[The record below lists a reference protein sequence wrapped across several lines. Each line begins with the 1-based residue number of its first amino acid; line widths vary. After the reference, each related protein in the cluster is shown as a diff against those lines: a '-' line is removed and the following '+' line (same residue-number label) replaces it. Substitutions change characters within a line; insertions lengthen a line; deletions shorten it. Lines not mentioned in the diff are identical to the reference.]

1 MKIKTLALG
10 GALALA
16 LGLAGCGA
24 FRPYDT
30 ATMPL
35 TPEGAPVLSQNDAI
49 ALSSWALK
57 DPANTAG
64 NPARAARAIAAEDW
78 LAGQSILYG
87 NFGTYAP
94 GGELSW
100 QQFRQQ
106 ARAAIGVPPNAPSQE
121 LVNRLLAVDVA
132 LKAGQPEAAKA
143 QLAAPIFTLGPD
155 RTLAALANLPKLPGR
170 DWAFAELNRNEDRT
184 FGPPPMSMFH

>member
-16 LGLAGCGA
+16 LAGCGLL
-24 FRPYDT
+24 PPDNT

-57 DPANTAG
+57 DPATTAG

-78 LAGQSILYG
+78 LAGQTILYG

-94 GGELSW
+94 AGELSW

-106 ARAAIGVPPNAPSQE
+106 ARAAIGVPPDAPSQE
-121 LVNRLLAVDVA
+121 VVNRLLAVDVA
-132 LKAGQPEAAKA
+132 LKSGRMDEAKA
-143 QLAAPIFTLGPD
+143 QLSAPIFTLGPD
-155 RTLAALANLPKLPGR
+155 RTLAALANLPRLPGR
-170 DWAFAELNRNEDRT
+170 DWAFAELNRNLDRS